1 MSPILIG
8 CFQLSLLFIL
18 FLKHFEL
25 FTVVER
31 RKAGETPQ
39 KLQNFFERKMTGF
52 LKSSGGVSHG
62 EGKLS

>member
-25 FTVVER
+25 FTVL
-31 RKAGETPQ
+31 
-39 KLQNFFERKMTGF
+39 KLIPIINM
-52 LKSSGGVSHG
+52 
-62 EGKLS
+62 